1 MIGTFSARQV
11 TQTCKRGADLGPRPL
26 AEVLLCR
33 EEMRVCIG
41 VRREPVLWEMR
52 ADIPVSSPLMP
63 LSGPPDTTQSC
74 RVPALSPDTM
84 SEQDWDPV

>member
-41 VRREPVLWEMR
+41 VRRVGEER
-52 ADIPVSSPLMP
+52 ASSV
-63 LSGPPDTTQSC
+63 GDEGRQSC
-74 RVPALSPDTM
+74 
-84 SEQDWDPV
+84 